1 MTRAAV
7 ASTEIERACV
17 AVRGV
22 GVVESVTCTVKVELP
37 GLLGV
42 PVMAPVD
49 ERLRPAGSEPAVIAH
64 V

>member
-1 MTRAAV
+1 MVRVTAD
-7 ASTEIERACV
+7 STEIESACV

-42 PVMAPVD
+42 PVMAPLD
-49 ERLRPAGSEPAVIAH
+49 ERLRPAGSEPVVIAH